1 MEDAASPAGT
11 FRHGPAGRP
20 RPHPADLSTPTTHR
34 RGRTHRTGV
43 RACWQEANATRFVT
57 LVPGN
62 GRVLSTLDA
71 LKGGETVEFV
81 GHSRE
86 WHGLDG
92 TVCWTVVVNDM
103 DVVPPTGPRPQ
114 AESHG

>member
-20 RPHPADLSTPTTHR
+20 RPHP
-34 RGRTHRTGV
+34 
-43 RACWQEANATRFVT
+43 ACWQEANATRFVT